1 MGSQAPAFRSG
12 KRWAASFLSHPPF
25 RFQGSKGSQAW
36 LVVVRPTGV
45 QRGPVVTA
53 HLEPIIR
60 PALEAASAASS
71 VKQEAGLGG
80 ERRGRESASATE
92 AGRSASRSSLPL
104 GAIRALRVTLW
115 ETPQST
121 SGVGL
126 RRFCTSWALGG
137 AAPCG
142 SRCAGLARSG
152 ALQAR
157 GPAARS
163 QGGGRRGWEHSFWGT
178 ITPGVTE
185 TDRHALGMEIPH
197 WVRFARRD
205 ARTRDFSH
213 PQSSAL
219 SELPLPTQTKRRH
232 ARGRRPHA
240 GLVDRVPRVSG
251 VLWFHHPAL

>member
-1 MGSQAPAFRSG
+1 M
-12 KRWAASFLSHPPF
+12 
-25 RFQGSKGSQAW
+25 QG
-36 LVVVRPTGV
+36 
-45 QRGPVVTA
+45 GPVVTA
-53 HLEPIIR
+53 YLDPIIR
-60 PALEAASAASS
+60 PGLEAASAASF
-71 VKQEAGLGG
+71 VKQEAGLRG
-80 ERRGRESASATE
+80 ELRGRESASATE

-121 SGVGL
+121 SVVGL

-152 ALQAR
+152 ALRAR
-157 GPAARS
+157 GPAARA
-163 QGGGRRGWEHSFWGT
+163 QGGGRRGREHPFWGT
-178 ITPGVTE
+178 TTPVATE
-185 TDRHALGMEIPH
+185 TDRHALGVEIPR

-205 ARTRDFSH
+205 ARTRDFTH
-213 PQSSAL
+213 PRSSAL
-219 SELPLPTQTKRRH
+219 SALPLPLPAQTKRRH

-240 GLVDRVPRVSG
+240 GLVDRVPRASG